1 MKRILARLQSGLTVE
16 VLDVYE
22 KSVYVMSLDG
32 SSLDITYKGGIGYT
46 GTPGRYVPRE
56 ELVDAWIADDHDD
69 QPMTPL
75 AVYDRTAAILAGG
88 ADYQP
93 DTYGRCT
100 HVSD

>member
-1 MKRILARLQSGLTVE
+1 MKRILARLQSGLIVE
-16 VLDVYE
+16 VLEVFE

-56 ELVDAWIADDHDD
+56 DLVDAWIDDD
-69 QPMTPL
+69 QPTTPF

-88 ADYQP
+88 AE
-93 DTYGRCT
+93 
-100 HVSD
+100 

>member
-56 ELVDAWIADDHDD
+56 ELVDAWIDDD

-75 AVYDRTAAILAGG
+75 SVYDRTAAILAGG
-88 ADYQP
+88 AD
-93 DTYGRCT
+93 
-100 HVSD
+100 H

>member
-32 SSLDITYKGGIGYT
+32 TSLDITYKGGIGYT
-46 GTPGRYVPRE
+46 GTPGRYIPRE
-56 ELVDAWIADDHDD
+56 ELVDAWIDDDHDD

-75 AVYDRTAAILAGG
+75 SVYDRTAAILAGG
-88 ADYQP
+88 AD
-93 DTYGRCT
+93 
-100 HVSD
+100 H

>member
-22 KSVYVMSLDG
+22 KSVYVVSLDG

-69 QPMTPL
+69 QPMTPF

-88 ADYQP
+88 A
-93 DTYGRCT
+93 G
-100 HVSD
+100 H